1 MHPSRRGLFFTL
13 AILIAIQIMS
23 GALAYQHTRNLR
35 KDAARVAHSHEVVA
49 AVQTSL
55 TTMIDAE
62 TGQRG
67 YLLTGNPLY
76 LNPYHDAGVRIGQS
90 VQRVKQL
97 LQADPRQSGTFR
109 IMESLIQAKREELAH
124 TIALQQKDPRAARS
138 IVLTDQ
144 GRNLMVAIREQAQ
157 TIILEEQL
165 QLSVRERA
173 SARSYRVAVT
183 SGLVFFLLGLAMT
196 AWLLRAL
203 LRHLRELARQQ
214 QALHVILHSIG
225 DGLVTCDP
233 AGRVTL
239 MNPAAARMA
248 ARDPEQAI
256 GQPFTTVFPMVN
268 GHADERVTPPGD
280 RLPQAGLTPDRASST
295 LLVNRAGL
303 AIPVEDRA
311 APILDAAGHVAGM
324 VLVFRDVT
332 DRIRAEREKA
342 GLEAQIRKARE
353 TEQLG
358 MLAGGIAHDFNN
370 LLTSILGNANLAT
383 LVVEADGQAAHHL
396 DAIEAAALKAA
407 DLTRQM
413 LAYAGQ
419 GKFLVKGVDLHI
431 VLQEVLQLLSA
442 DHPGLA
448 AVQYDLLDAL
458 PSVEGDATQI
468 AQVVMN
474 LMINADE
481 AGAEA
486 GPATITVR
494 TGREE
499 LGEAA
504 SASSSWVLP
513 AAAGS
518 FATLEVTD
526 QGSGM
531 PPEVLARAFDPF
543 YTTKFVGR
551 GLGLAAVIG
560 ILRNHR
566 GGLWVRSEPGHGS
579 SFKIFL
585 PTRPGPEP
593 VATAGC

>member
-1 MHPSRRGLFFTL
+1 VNQ
-13 AILIAIQIMS
+13 A
-23 GALAYQHTRNLR
+23 
-35 KDAARVAHSHEVVA
+35 
-49 AVQTSL
+49 
-55 TTMIDAE
+55 
-62 TGQRG
+62 
-67 YLLTGNPLY
+67 
-76 LNPYHDAGVRIGQS
+76 GQS
-90 VQRVKQL
+90 
-97 LQADPRQSGTFR
+97 
-109 IMESLIQAKREELAH
+109 
-124 TIALQQKDPRAARS
+124 
-138 IVLTDQ
+138 
-144 GRNLMVAIREQAQ
+144 
-157 TIILEEQL
+157 
-165 QLSVRERA
+165 
-173 SARSYRVAVT
+173 
-183 SGLVFFLLGLAMT
+183 
-196 AWLLRAL
+196 
-203 LRHLRELARQQ
+203 
-214 QALHVILHSIG
+214 
-225 DGLVTCDP
+225 
-233 AGRVTL
+233 
-239 MNPAAARMA
+239 
-248 ARDPEQAI
+248 
-256 GQPFTTVFPMVN
+256 
-268 GHADERVTPPGD
+268 
-280 RLPQAGLTPDRASST
+280 
-295 LLVNRAGL
+295 
-303 AIPVEDRA
+303 IPVEDRA

-324 VLVFRDVT
+324 VLVFRDIT

-342 GLEAQIRKARE
+342 ALEAQIHKARE

-383 LVVEADGQAAHHL
+383 LVVEADGPAAHHL

-448 AVQYDLLDAL
+448 AVHYDLLDAL

-486 GPATITVR
+486 GPTRITVR

-526 QGSGM
+526 LGSGM

-585 PTRPGPEP
+585 PVRPDPEP
-593 VATAGC
+593 VATTGC